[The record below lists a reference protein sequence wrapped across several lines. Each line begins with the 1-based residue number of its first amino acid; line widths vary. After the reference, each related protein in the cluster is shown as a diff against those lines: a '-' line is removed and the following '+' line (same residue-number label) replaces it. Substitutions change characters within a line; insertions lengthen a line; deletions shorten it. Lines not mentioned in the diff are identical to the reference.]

1 MVESMEQARATCRA
15 AGAEVMQEVWLPG
28 GGEAI
33 YVDAGGELIELI
45 DFPKESYGFF
55 DLMKSAAAQWDG
67 SNPLRVVD

>member
-1 MVESMEQARATCRA
+1 
-15 AGAEVMQEVWLPG
+15 MQEVWLPG